1 MKRRNEMKRMMIL
14 LVMALVMFTSNAFA
28 ATTTLDV
35 TAYVAGTCT
44 FDTAATALTF
54 GELDTVS
61 APAVNTTG
69 SVEVACSNGTP
80 FTVTNNSTGV
90 LTGGA
95 LGGTID
101 YVFSFLGGTDTGVG
115 LGAGNTI
122 NVSYQ
127 ADIAGGNN
135 YDTAVADL
143 YSETVTLT
151 INP

>member
-1 MKRRNEMKRMMIL
+1 MKRMMIL
-14 LVMALVMFTSNAFA
+14 LVMALVMFTANAFA

-54 GELDTVS
+54 GELDTVL
-61 APAVNTTG
+61 APAVDTTG

-80 FTVTNNSTGV
+80 FTVANNSTGA
-90 LTGGA
+90 LTGA
-95 LGGTID
+95 LGGTIS
-101 YVFSFLGGTDTGVG
+101 YAFSFLGGTDTGVG